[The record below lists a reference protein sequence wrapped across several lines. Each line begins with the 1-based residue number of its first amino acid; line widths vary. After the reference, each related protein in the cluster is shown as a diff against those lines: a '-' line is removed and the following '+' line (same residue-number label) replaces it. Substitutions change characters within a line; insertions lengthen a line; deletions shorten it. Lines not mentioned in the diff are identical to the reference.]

1 MANRKYTASQRAE
14 ATEQILTHGQPAAL
28 VARGMS
34 ASVSTVHRWV
44 SDALAAGAE
53 PDPGAA
59 VTRPAGASRDVLELQ
74 IRDAHLR
81 LGQLE
86 AQLERLLL
94 VRAPISD
101 AVPVTA
107 RTYLRGQNTGC

>member
-34 ASVSTVHRWV
+34 VSVSTVHRWV

-53 PDPGAA
+53 REPDAA
-59 VTRPAGASRDVLELQ
+59 RPRPAGASRDFLELQ
-74 IRDAHLR
+74 IRDAHIR

-86 AQLERLLL
+86 AQLERFAGGRER
-94 VRAPISD
+94 VPD
-101 AVPVTA
+101 AAPVTA
-107 RTYLRGQNTGC
+107 RTYLRGQHTGG